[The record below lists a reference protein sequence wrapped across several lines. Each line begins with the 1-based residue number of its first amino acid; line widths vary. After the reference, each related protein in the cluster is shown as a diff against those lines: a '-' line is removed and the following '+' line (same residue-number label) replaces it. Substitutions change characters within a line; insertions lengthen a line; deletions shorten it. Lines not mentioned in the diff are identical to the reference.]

1 MAALTTATARTA
13 VKNRLGISVTTWDT
27 QIDDFIGQAVNRL
40 SPKAQ
45 KEVASQTKALTVDN
59 YGEAI
64 VDLSALTTPVS
75 DVRLV
80 EVTDG
85 NSYWPADNI
94 YRHGTSLRI
103 RDLISSVTTAK
114 IYGLNPY
121 VITDVPDNLQLALFW
136 FAISEFYDYLASN
149 KSQYNIY
156 AQTNGALAVDNMRDE
171 STYFE
176 AKAENYLDEHA
187 SAYGS
192 Q

>member
-27 QIDDFIGQAVNRL
+27 QIDDFVAQAVNRL
-40 SPKAQ
+40 APKAQ

-59 YGEAI
+59 YGESI
-64 VDLSALTTPVS
+64 VDLSALSTPVT

-85 NSYWPADNI
+85 NSYWPADSI
-94 YRHGTSLRI
+94 YRHGVSLRI

-114 IYGLNPY
+114 IYGLNAY
-121 VITDVPDNLQLALFW
+121 VITDVPDNLQLAVFW

-156 AQTNGALAVDNMRDE
+156 AQTTGARAVDNMRDE

-187 SAYGS
+187 NAYGS